1 MQTLVNFFSFEFG
14 WDTAFRLAAVIAS
27 LLIAYRVP
35 LHTSRDR
42 LHAAGQFLIM
52 YAAGIL
58 VHLSVFFTAQM
69 FRELWAISYQMNWIL
84 LLIVYYALFRRE
96 RRLRKWIMGVTL
108 LAAVFAMSEIGFAI
122 PNLLQDDP
130 FRPVYRWVHVL
141 AAILI
146 VLFSVFLR
154 GHSLYRYHEIPAA
167 SAWNIA
173 INAVSSFLILCIR
186 MLSGERRTDLELQWF
201 ILLVPV
207 MVYILSLSGY
217 LMVYYQCKEHQERI
231 TLTLDNRLLEADRQM
246 LQLSQQA
253 ATNLQSLRHD
263 IKNQFRVM
271 EIMLDEGR
279 YDELKAFFASMNDWF
294 RSNTGMHLSACG
306 NVLIDSIMNMEYMKA
321 ATGKIKLTSKISVP
335 AALPIDSSA
344 LCRVL
349 VNLIDNALEA
359 AAKVE
364 EERRCVDC
372 KIYVSGDYLFISVV
386 NPVPEGADPTEI
398 LKMKTAKRDPESHG
412 YGHRIVAHIVEK
424 YNGCVRYAVED
435 NEFLSDVMMDLTCG
449 EGEDG
454 HAQDQVRSV

>member
-1 MQTLVNFFSFEFG
+1 MQAFVNYFSFEFG

-27 LLIAYRVP
+27 LLIAYQVP
-35 LHTSRDR
+35 FHTNHDR
-42 LHAAGQFLIM
+42 LHAAGQFLIL
-52 YAAGIL
+52 YAAGIII
-58 VHLSVFFTAQM
+58 HLATFLSAQM
-69 FRELWAISYQMNWIL
+69 FRAFWAINYQLNWIL
-84 LLIVYYALFRRE
+84 LLIVYFAVFRHDRHPG
-96 RRLRKWIMGVTL
+96 RWIMGVTL

-141 AAILI
+141 AAVLI
-146 VLFSVFLR
+146 ICFSFFLR
-154 GHSLYRYHEIPAA
+154 RHSLYRYQEIPAA
-167 SAWNIA
+167 SGWNIL
-173 INAVSSFLILCIR
+173 INIVSSILILCIR
-186 MLSGERRTDLELQWF
+186 MLSGERRTDLQLQLF
-201 ILLVPV
+201 ILMVPIL
-207 MVYILSLSGY
+207 VYILSLSGY

-253 ATNLQSLRHD
+253 ITNLQSLRHD

-271 EIMLDEGR
+271 EIMLNEGR
-279 YDELKAFFASMNDWF
+279 YEELKALFASMNDWF
-294 RSNTGMHLSACG
+294 GSNTGMHLSACG
-306 NVLIDSIMNMEYMKA
+306 NVLIDSIMNMEHMKA
-321 ATGKIKLTSKISVP
+321 ATGKVKLTSKISVP

-359 AAKVE
+359 AERVE
-364 EERRCVDC
+364 EEHRCVDC
-372 KIYVSGDYLFISVV
+372 KIYVSGDYLFISVI
-386 NPVPEGADPTEI
+386 NPVPEDADPREI

-412 YGHRIVAHIVEK
+412 YGHRIVARIVER